1 VTIEQIKGLAQRDP
15 FRPFAILLDNGVE
28 IPISDDTELLF
39 PRNQPQTIYVFS
51 TNGRAW
57 IFEAKAVS
65 ALNQ

>member
-1 VTIEQIKGLAQRDP
+1 VTIDQIKSLAQRDP
-15 FRPFAILLDNGVE
+15 FRPFAILLDNGTE
-28 IPISDDTELLF
+28 IPIGNDTELLF

-57 IFEAKAVS
+57 IFEAQAVS